1 MITHHCRSQEH
12 PHLLA
17 VSDLHVAHQG
27 NADIVSRLRPAHP
40 GDWLLVAGDV
50 AEESRVVLD
59 VLAELRQRFARVI
72 WVPGN
77 HELWTHPLDR
87 DDRRGLERYEHL
99 VRHRD
104 VLTPEVPYPTWQ
116 GTEQQF
122 AVVPCLLL
130 YDFTFRGGAASAED
144 ALALAREVG
153 HVFVAA
159 YLLHRDPYPSV
170 ADWSRE
176 RVRLT
181 EERLSRLPADRP
193 ITLPNH
199 YLVLQRHARVIG
211 VRTPTPLALDRGDRA
226 MARPVPDQS
235 LVYGHL
241 HIPTSASEGDVAFE
255 EVSCGYPR
263 EHDRRCPIRGP
274 AERSHRPCRLQ
285 GPERQDHS
293 RSHRRRWGD
302 GQGRRHHL
310 CSPFQTTVNAIT
322 GIIFGIL

>member
-12 PHLLA
+12 PRLLA
-17 VSDLHVAHQG
+17 VSGLQVAHQG
-27 NADIVSRLRPAHP
+27 NTDIVSRLRSAHP

-50 AEESRVVLD
+50 AEESRGVLD
-59 VLAELRQRFARVI
+59 VLAALRQRFARVI

-99 VRHRD
+99 VQGCRHRD
-104 VLTPEVPYPTWQ
+104 VLTPEEPYPTWQ

-153 HVFVAA
+153 HVFVDD
-159 YLLHRDPYPSV
+159 YLLHRDLYPSV
-170 ADWSRE
+170 ADWTRQ
-176 RVRLT
+176 RARLT

-193 ITLPNH
+193 ITLLNH
-199 YLVLQRHARVIG
+199 YPVLQQHARVMG
-211 VRTPTPLALDRGDRA
+211 SEHLPLWCGTEATEPWLVRFPIKA
-226 MARPVPDQS
+226 V
-235 LVYGHL
+235 VCGHL

-263 EHDRRCPIRGP
+263 EHDRRCPLR
-274 AERSHRPCRLQ
+274 RP
-285 GPERQDHS
+285 
-293 RSHRRRWGD
+293 
-302 GQGRRHHL
+302 
-310 CSPFQTTVNAIT
+310 
-322 GIIFGIL
+322 

>member
-99 VRHRD
+99 VQGCRHQD
-104 VLTPEVPYPTWQ
+104 VLTPEGPYPTWQ

-153 HVFVAA
+153 HVFVDD

-193 ITLPNH
+193 IILLNH
-199 YLVLQRHARVIG
+199 YPVLR
-211 VRTPTPLALDRGDRA
+211 
-226 MARPVPDQS
+226 
-235 LVYGHL
+235 
-241 HIPTSASEGDVAFE
+241 
-255 EVSCGYPR
+255 
-263 EHDRRCPIRGP
+263 
-274 AERSHRPCRLQ
+274 
-285 GPERQDHS
+285 
-293 RSHRRRWGD
+293 
-302 GQGRRHHL
+302 
-310 CSPFQTTVNAIT
+310 
-322 GIIFGIL
+322 